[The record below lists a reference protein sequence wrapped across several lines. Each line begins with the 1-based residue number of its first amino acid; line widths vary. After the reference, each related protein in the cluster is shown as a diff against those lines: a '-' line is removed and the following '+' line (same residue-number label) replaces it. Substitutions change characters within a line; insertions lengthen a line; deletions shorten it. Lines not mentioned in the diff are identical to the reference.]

1 MLKTIY
7 CFQQSDDSSN
17 VLYHPPHFK
26 GPIMFSFRAK
36 VFFGKKKSCI
46 KVKKGE
52 WSDKFSLDVAGS
64 SGVVNCKADNTT
76 YEVNLIDRQF
86 LFLIVRL
93 IRSSHTEVILL
104 FIPQF
109 L

>member
-1 MLKTIY
+1 
-7 CFQQSDDSSN
+7 
-17 VLYHPPHFK
+17 
-26 GPIMFSFRAK
+26 MFSFRAK

-76 YEVNLIDRQF
+76 YEVNLVDRQF
-86 LFLIVRL
+86 VFLIVRL
-93 IRSSHTEVILL
+93 IRSRHTEVILSL
-104 FIPQF
+104 FYNFCELLLEFRTILF
-109 L
+109 CNLH